1 MLRPQLSDMK
11 SEDHH
16 HHQHQHQHHHQH
28 HHFTTSIAAT
38 VPGRRYRPQPGVWR
52 PCLAALHLRLLQVGA
67 EGHPGLNLRIL
78 QIPIGF

>member
-1 MLRPQLSDMK
+1 MAVEGNSMLRPQLPDMK
-11 SEDHH
+11 AEEHH
-16 HHQHQHQHHHQH
+16 HH
-28 HHFTTSIAAT
+28 HHFTTSPPAT